1 MDITK
6 ILEYQKK
13 DAELFKLETELQKS
27 EFKKVYQQ
35 MVDVVKK
42 AKDKSDQ
49 LEEQAGLI
57 AKDLQ
62 ALNKTYA
69 DNANNISKIASK
81 DLSNLSDDTIWKKLK
96 DRIYDSTLTI
106 VMISKGMR
114 QTSLPDREQWIPWEI
129 SYSLKEVSRKNIS
142 GKAVTSSSNALLA
155 IILPDTSGSYEYF
168 TYMKRCCTDPCR
180 YFKTSFLFYIMQKN
194 MFNVKNADK
203 KYCDDG
209 STVYYGDS
217 SYMITVKWEDF
228 IKDPESYI
236 NKAYDLQSQIEKY
249 EVYKEID

>member
-1 MDITK
+1 MGHK
-6 ILEYQKK
+6 IFVSYKYADSDVKQLTNHWYH
-13 DAELFKLETELQKS
+13 DTVRTYVDKLEEYIS
-27 EFKKVYQQ
+27 EVSEHIYKGET
-35 MVDVVKK
+35 DG
-42 AKDKSDQ
+42 
-49 LEEQAGLI
+49 E
-57 AKDLQ
+57 
-62 ALNKTYA
+62 
-69 DNANNISKIASK
+69 

-194 MFNVKNADK
+194 MFNVKSADK
-203 KYCDDG
+203 KDCDDG